1 MFFMSYC
8 YCEYAIERPLRSGN
22 YETGTGSSRNSSFSL
37 QSVQCKRSVDAML
50 NKGFKRTL
58 PTPLTL
64 AEIIQYNGLAKLD
77 EKQPRMYMV
86 LNNDG
91 HGTDIRILPSLK
103 GPASTFKVL
112 IESPDKDFVSPH
124 LTIM

>member
-8 YCEYAIERPLRSGN
+8 FCEYTIERPLRPDN
-22 YETGTGSSRNSSFSL
+22 YETGTGSSCNPSFSL
-37 QSVQCKRSVDAML
+37 PSVQCKCRVDAML

-58 PTPLTL
+58 PTNLTL
-64 AEIIQYNGLAKLD
+64 IQYNGLAILD

-91 HGTDIRILPSLK
+91 RMELT
-103 GPASTFKVL
+103 PAYF
-112 IESPDKDFVSPH
+112 EA
-124 LTIM
+124 